1 MQKANNRRELWKKRY
16 QEFQQGGLS
25 RAAYCKK
32 HRIAKSTLN
41 YWFYQVRK
49 LEKNQML
56 VEVKPASISRA
67 ERHVA
72 VIVAGSYRVEV
83 DGCFDAEL
91 FTGIIK
97 ALESLR

>member
-1 MQKANNRRELWKKRY
+1 MQKTNSRRDLWRKRY
-16 QEFQQGGLS
+16 QEFKQGGLS

-32 HRIAKSTLN
+32 HRIANSTLN
-41 YWFYQVRK
+41 YWFNQVRK

-56 VEVKPASISRA
+56 VEVKPASVSRT
-67 ERHVA
+67 EGHVA

-91 FTGIIK
+91 FTGVIK
-97 ALESLR
+97 ALESLQ